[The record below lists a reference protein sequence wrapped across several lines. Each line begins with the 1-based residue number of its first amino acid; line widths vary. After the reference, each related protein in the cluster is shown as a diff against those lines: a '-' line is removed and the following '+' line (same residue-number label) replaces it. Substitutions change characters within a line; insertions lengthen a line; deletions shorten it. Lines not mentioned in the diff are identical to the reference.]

1 MNATPERRRMRPSK
15 RRNCVPLKR
24 HPQCQAHAHRRPSKS
39 KHSIP
44 MLCIT
49 QAKKMLDIQELLRI
63 KSQAMPG
70 IELEYPGVFQY

>member
-1 MNATPERRRMRPSK
+1 MK
-15 RRNCVPLKR
+15 
-24 HPQCQAHAHRRPSKS
+24 
-39 KHSIP
+39 
-44 MLCIT
+44 MLMAVT